1 MKVLLEMRPAMDG
14 HAGIPQETRLL
25 FRALMRLPGVEVEGL
40 LLTGGRVLAKGLP
53 TGAKPLA
60 PDRRLDRLSRVV
72 VSLQPG
78 HKVSLVA
85 WLSAQLHLLRL
96 PWAVLTGLPRSL
108 GRFDARHFRDYIW
121 RGLFAKTL
129 LHEDFDAVTSS
140 QFRIARTPW
149 SVMHGFGLA
158 MGRLG
163 LPRYVRMD
171 TSGLDLMVAETPFPG
186 RVIAPTKLV
195 VRYHDAMPM
204 LMPHTVI
211 NRAFHQASHYSA
223 LRQNVRDGAWFACV
237 SEATRS
243 DLLSIFPQAEA
254 RAVTIP
260 NMVSAHY
267 FAEESAP
274 SRVNEVLRARRNPS
288 VSPSKPPP
296 AQRLSGGA
304 PEYLLMV
311 STLEPRKNHLA
322 LLSAWEQLRSGRFNQ
337 LQLVLVGALGWEHEP
352 IVDKLKPWLDR
363 GEVHLLEDVP
373 AAELRL
379 LYRHASATVCPSLG
393 EGFDFS
399 GIEAM
404 RCGGAVAAS
413 DIPVHREIFDTAC
426 ELFNPYAPAEI
437 ADAIARVIGPD
448 GKSRRAELVTLGA
461 EVSARY
467 LPERILPQWQAFL
480 SMLNDKT

>member
-1 MKVLLEMRPAMDG
+1 MKILLEMRPALDG

-40 LLTGGRVLAKGLP
+40 LLTGSRVLAKGLP
-53 TGAKPLA
+53 PDAAPLA

-78 HKVSLVA
+78 HRVSLA
-85 WLSAQLHLLRL
+85 ARLSAQLHLARL
-96 PWAVLTGLPRSL
+96 PWAVLTRSPRSL
-108 GRFDARHFRDYIW
+108 GRFDARHFPDYIW

-129 LHEDFDAVTSS
+129 LHEDFEAVTSA
-140 QFRIARTPW
+140 QFRIARAPW
-149 SVMHGFGLA
+149 SVMHGLGLA

-163 LPRYVRMD
+163 LPRYARLD
-171 TSGLDLMVAETPFPG
+171 TRGLEMMIAETPFPG
-186 RVIAPTKLV
+186 RVTAPTKLV

-204 LMPHTVI
+204 LMPHTII
-211 NRAFHQASHYSA
+211 NRAFHQAAHYSA

-267 FAEESAP
+267 FAEESEP
-274 SRVNEVLRARRNPS
+274 SRVHEVLRARRNLS
-288 VSPSKPPP
+288 MSLASPP
-296 AQRLSGGA
+296 APKRTRSA

-322 LLSAWEQLRSGRFNQ
+322 LLSAWEQLRSGRFSK
-337 LQLVLVGALGWEHEP
+337 LQLVLVGALGWEHKP
-352 IVDKLKPWLDR
+352 IVEKLKPWLER

-373 AAELRL
+373 AAELRM
-379 LYRHASATVCPSLG
+379 LYRHARATVCPSLG

-413 DIPVHREIFDTAC
+413 DIPVHREIFDSAC
-426 ELFNPYAPAEI
+426 ELFDPYSQVDI
-437 ADAIARVIGPD
+437 ADAIARVIGPE
-448 GKSRRAELVTLGA
+448 GEPRRAELVTLGA
-461 EVSARY
+461 AVATRY
-467 LPERILPQWQAFL
+467 LPDRILPQWQAFL
-480 SMLNDKT
+480 SMLDDKQ